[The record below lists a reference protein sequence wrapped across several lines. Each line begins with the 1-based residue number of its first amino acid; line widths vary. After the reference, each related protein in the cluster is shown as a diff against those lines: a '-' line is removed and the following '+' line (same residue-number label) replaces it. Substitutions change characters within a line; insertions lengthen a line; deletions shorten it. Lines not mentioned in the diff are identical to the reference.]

1 MLKLIR
7 LNLPVHN
14 HVQKW
19 QIFLFSR
26 WTDNIFSI
34 QEWVKRKF
42 PSIDQVG
49 TKIGN
54 CFSK

>member
-1 MLKLIR
+1 MLIR
-7 LNLPVHN
+7 LNLHN

-49 TKIGN
+49 NKIGN